1 MLKKL
6 FLLIIVLASLSS
18 CRILN
23 PSLMLKPTKAD
34 SLSNMTNSAYPDYRI
49 APNDLVEFS
58 ITPNA
63 GNNLIDINMQDTK
76 NRMSKLPYLVEQDG
90 NIRLPVIGRVH
101 IAGLTVKEA
110 IIKIEEAYSQFYVE
124 PFVTLTVLNRRVIV
138 FPGSGGT
145 ARVITL
151 QNENM
156 TLIETIALAGGIPET
171 GKAYR
176 IRLLRRNAGKT
187 QVQLIDLSTLA
198 GMPEANMVM
207 QANDIIYVEPA
218 VRYPQALL
226 AQITPYISLL
236 TTFILVYT
244 IVKPK

>member
-1 MLKKL
+1 MFRKL
-6 FLLIIVLASLSS
+6 LFFLIVLASLTS
-18 CRILN
+18 CRVLN
-23 PSLMLKPTKAD
+23 PSLMLKPSKTD
-34 SLSNMTNSAYPDYRI
+34 SLSNMTNSAAIDYRI
-49 APNDLVEFS
+49 APNDLIEFS

-63 GNNLIDINMQDTK
+63 GNKLIDIGIQDNNNK
-76 NRMSKLPYLVEQDG
+76 LKFLPYLVELDG
-90 NIRLPVIGRVH
+90 NIRLPVVGRVH

-110 IIKIEEAYSQFYVE
+110 TAKIEDAYTKFYVE

-138 FPGSGGT
+138 FPGAGGT

-176 IRLLRRNAGKT
+176 IRLIRRSAGKT
-187 QVQLIDLSTLA
+187 QVQKIDLSTLA

-207 QANDIIYVEPA
+207 QSNDIIYVEPA
-218 VRYPQALL
+218 VRYPQVLL
-226 AQITPYISLL
+226 TQITPYVSLL
-236 TTFILVYT
+236 TTFLLVYSL
-244 IVKPK
+244 IKP